1 MTYCPNGDLLQY
13 ITDAGHLEIDIVRF
27 YSAELIEALE
37 QLHIRNIIH
46 RDLKVIKENVFSYSE
61 GLIFLKPENI
71 LLTDDMHIQLT
82 DFGSSFIVE
91 NNDISPTEDKTSTN
105 GEKQPLQRMNSFV
118 GTAQFVAPEILQRG
132 PVNYGFV
139 RISFS

>member
-1 MTYCPNGDLLQY
+1 LTYCPNGDLLQY
-13 ITDAGHLEIDIVRF
+13 ITDAGHLEIDVVRF

-61 GLIFLKPENI
+61 DLIFLKPENI

-91 NNDISPTEDKTSTN
+91 NNEISPAEDNTSTN
-105 GEKQPLQRMNSFV
+105 GEKKPLQRMNSFV